1 MNIRNKSI
9 LVTGGTG
16 SFGKE
21 FLQQTIKN
29 LKSVKKLIIYSRDE
43 LKQYELSKVYS
54 EKKYPFLRY
63 FIGDVRDAERV
74 NWALKDV
81 DIVVHAAA
89 LKQVPAAEYNPIEA
103 IKTNILGAQNIIEAS
118 LKNNVQKVVAL
129 STDKASSP
137 INLYGAT
144 KLCSDKLFT
153 AANNFKGR
161 RKISFSVVRYGNVFG
176 SRGSVIHNFLHQKK
190 TGVIL
195 LTNQKMTRF
204 IISLQDGVKLVYWT
218 IKNSFGGEIIV
229 PRIPSLRIIDLAKVV
244 SPKSK
249 YKVIGARPGEK
260 LHEDLI
266 SSNESRNT
274 LIYQNKYIIFDP
286 LNEKIKKFY
295 TKKGGRKVKENFK
308 YDSFTNKDFLLKKQI
323 EKIVFNFIKNFN

>member
-89 LKQVPAAEYNPIEA
+89 LK
-103 IKTNILGAQNIIEAS
+103 T
-118 LKNNVQKVVAL
+118 
-129 STDKASSP
+129 SP
-137 INLYGAT
+137 
-144 KLCSDKLFT
+144 C
-153 AANNFKGR
+153 R
-161 RKISFSVVRYGNVFG
+161 RI
-176 SRGSVIHNFLHQKK
+176 
-190 TGVIL
+190 
-195 LTNQKMTRF
+195 
-204 IISLQDGVKLVYWT
+204 
-218 IKNSFGGEIIV
+218 
-229 PRIPSLRIIDLAKVV
+229 
-244 SPKSK
+244 
-249 YKVIGARPGEK
+249 
-260 LHEDLI
+260 
-266 SSNESRNT
+266 
-274 LIYQNKYIIFDP
+274 
-286 LNEKIKKFY
+286 
-295 TKKGGRKVKENFK
+295 
-308 YDSFTNKDFLLKKQI
+308 
-323 EKIVFNFIKNFN
+323 

>member
-1 MNIRNKSI
+1 
-9 LVTGGTG
+9 
-16 SFGKE
+16 
-21 FLQQTIKN
+21 
-29 LKSVKKLIIYSRDE
+29 
-43 LKQYELSKVYS
+43 
-54 EKKYPFLRY
+54 
-63 FIGDVRDAERV
+63 
-74 NWALKDV
+74 
-81 DIVVHAAA
+81 
-89 LKQVPAAEYNPIEA
+89 
-103 IKTNILGAQNIIEAS
+103 
-118 LKNNVQKVVAL
+118 
-129 STDKASSP
+129 
-137 INLYGAT
+137 
-144 KLCSDKLFT
+144 
-153 AANNFKGR
+153 
-161 RKISFSVVRYGNVFG
+161 
-176 SRGSVIHNFLHQKK
+176 
-190 TGVIL
+190 
-195 LTNQKMTRF
+195 MTRF